1 MMRPQ
6 SPATGEPQVPPPA
19 DVAHAPADAVRTF
32 RPQTQVAIASRIVAP
47 GSGTVHPGPRD
58 VLTVNY
64 TMWTDDGQ
72 TIDASSWRGQTGRWT
87 IEQAMEGLRLGLPL
101 MVSGETRRFWI
112 PLELTHGWTKT
123 ALVFDVELLRIDA
136 VDGPTDA
143 DLLAPP
149 TDAMRTPAGVS
160 YKVLRSSSGSER
172 PKPTST
178 VKIHYSA
185 WAGRDLFDDSISR
198 GAPLTVAVDTVVP
211 GLSDALQRMVVGEK
225 TRYWIPEALAY
236 TPPGPP
242 RSALVFDVELLEIQ
256 RAQEGA
262 PGTIDVRTNSPDAP
276 YLLIRPDGTAVSL
289 KGPQVVSGAPPG
301 AYRIKPTLMRS
312 YVCGVLAIPRD
323 MVLTPGSQLTLTVT
337 YRPIV
342 Q

>member
-6 SPATGEPQVPPPA
+6 SQATGEPHVPPPT
-19 DVAHAPADAVRTF
+19 DVAQAPAGAVRTF
-32 RPQTQVAIASRIVAP
+32 RPNTQIAVASRVVSP

-64 TMWTDDGQ
+64 TMWTEDGR
-72 TIDASSWRGQTGRWT
+72 TIDASSRRGQPGRWT
-87 IEQAMEGLRLGLPL
+87 IDQSMEGLRLGLPL
-101 MVSGETRRFWI
+101 MVAGETRRFWI
-112 PLELTHGWTKT
+112 PLEMTHGWTKS

-136 VDGPTDA
+136 VEAPTDA
-143 DLLAPP
+143 ELLGPP
-149 TDAMRTPAGVS
+149 ADAMRTPSGVA
-160 YKVLRSSSGSER
+160 YKVLRSSSLSDH

-178 VKIHYSA
+178 VKIRYSA
-185 WAGRDLFDDSISR
+185 WAGRDLFDDSVGR
-198 GAPLTVAVDTVVP
+198 GEPLAVAVDTVVP
-211 GLSDALQRMVVGEK
+211 GLSEALQRMVMGER
-225 TRYWIPEALAY
+225 TRYWIPETLAY

-242 RSALVFDVELLEIQ
+242 RSALVFDIELLEIQ
-256 RAQEGA
+256 RASEGA

-312 YVCGVLAIPRD
+312 YACGVLAMPRD
-323 MVLTPGSQLTLTVT
+323 MVLTPGSTLNLTIT
-337 YRPIV
+337 YRPTIR
-342 Q
+342 